1 MNQSFKTNQL
11 LRIVDDAKSP
21 DVEPQVQVVADGSK
35 TAMTD
40 AKRTVNKD
48 LLHVAE
54 TGLVQKTTAR
64 ARARA

>member
-21 DVEPQVQVVADGSK
+21 DVKPQVQVVADGSQAA
-35 TAMTD
+35 TTD

-54 TGLVQKTTAR
+54 SGLVQKITAR
-64 ARARA
+64 A